1 MAPDSP
7 EILRDRG
14 RSLEEEFFRRED
26 QRLLERRKELQAAA
40 ATREALAKASGI
52 TQPEVLDKLLALGMK
67 AETVAALSFVP
78 LLEVAWADGSID
90 PKERAA
96 VLARAQEAG
105 LAPGSFAHGLLE
117 AWLDRRPDPA
127 LVTAWTQFV
136 QGMRA
141 QLSPGETIAMK
152 SALLDRARTV
162 ATASGGLFSKI
173 SSAEAKVLD
182 KLERAFSATGD

>member
-52 TQPEVLDKLLALGMK
+52 TQPDVLDKLLALGIK
-67 AETVAALSFVP
+67 AETMAALSFVP
-78 LLEVAWADGSID
+78 LLEVAWADGTID

-96 VLARAQEAG
+96 VLARAHEAG
-105 LAPGSFAHGLLE
+105 LAPASFAHGLLE

-127 LVTAWTQFV
+127 LVAAWTHFV

-141 QLSPGETIAMK
+141 QLSPAEAAAMK

-173 SSAEAKVLD
+173 SSAEAAVLD
-182 KLERAFSATGD
+182 TLERAFSTTGG